1 MTEALATKSKRG
13 SGHKG
18 AVGRLFVLEL
28 SGGSIHSM
36 SPDGSDR
43 KVIVTNCRLPD
54 GIVGRCRGRPCLL
67 DQHGLQPSRERWL
80 HRACRH

>member
-1 MTEALATKSKRG
+1 MAEALATKSKRG

-43 KVIVTNCRLPD
+43 KVIVTNCRLP
-54 GIVGRCRGRPCLL
+54 GWHRRRCRGRPYLL
-67 DQHGLQPSRERWL
+67 DQHGLQPRRE
-80 HRACRH
+80 